1 MSVKEL
7 MADPRIGA
15 AVASGTVGTGT
26 IIDLIPDGIGKVSM
40 LIGMILSI
48 LLIRVHYANLQK
60 IKMEVG
66 IMKRKEEERLEAARL
81 RKEEG
86 QPLRRE
92 ED

>member
-7 MADPRIGA
+7 IADPRIGA
-15 AVASGTVGTGT
+15 AVASGTIGTGT

-40 LIGMILSI
+40 LIGIILSI